1 MTNEDIDK
9 LNNRKHF
16 LFPLHLNSMI
26 TNDMT
31 EHEVGT
37 FFKAVMLYVTS
48 GVIPAFQDRTF
59 AKASFGLFREAY
71 DREADKYIHAC
82 KVKQEKAL
90 QREKK
95 KKDEAD
101 KLKHPEYG

>member
-37 FFKAVMLYVTS
+37 FFKAVMLYVTA
-48 GVIPAFQDRTF
+48 GVIPSLQDRTF
-59 AKASFGLFREAY
+59 AKSAFGLFVESY
-71 DREADKYIHAC
+71 DREAEKYIHAC
-82 KVKQEKAL
+82 NVKKEKAL

-95 KKDEAD
+95 KREDED
-101 KLKHPEYG
+101 KLKHPKYG